1 MYSENELIEECL
13 QNNRKAQKQLY
24 EKYSRKMFGVC
35 LRYAKSKEEAEDVLA
50 DAFVQIFMKLSS
62 FKRDGSFEGWIRRIV
77 VNTSITAYRSNLKF
91 NLNDEISEVYDV
103 SSNDESAVDL
113 LNVQQIK
120 NIIQL
125 MPDGYRMIFN
135 LYAIEGY
142 THREIADILGINEGT
157 SKSQF
162 SKARKWM
169 QAKLEQYNFSQYL

>member
-77 VNTSITAYRSNLKF
+77 VNTSITAYRSNMKF
-91 NLNDEISEVYDV
+91 NLNDEISEVYEV

-113 LNVQQIK
+113 LNVQQLK

-169 QAKLEQYNFSQYL
+169 QAKLEQYNISQYL

>member
-1 MYSENELIEECL
+1 MYSENELIDECL
-13 QNNRKAQKQLY
+13 KNNRIAQKQLY

-50 DAFVQIFMKLSS
+50 DVFVQVFTKLSS

-91 NLNDEISEVYDV
+91 NLNDEISEVRDV
-103 SSNDESAVDL
+103 SNNDVSAIEL

-120 NIIQL
+120 SIIQQ
-125 MPDGYRMIFN
+125 MPDGYRMVFN
-135 LYAIEGY
+135 LHVIEGY
-142 THREIADILGINEGT
+142 NHREIGEILGINEGT

-169 QAKLEQYNFSQYL
+169 QAKLEQYNITQYQ

>member
-169 QAKLEQYNFSQYL
+169 QAKLEQYNISQYL